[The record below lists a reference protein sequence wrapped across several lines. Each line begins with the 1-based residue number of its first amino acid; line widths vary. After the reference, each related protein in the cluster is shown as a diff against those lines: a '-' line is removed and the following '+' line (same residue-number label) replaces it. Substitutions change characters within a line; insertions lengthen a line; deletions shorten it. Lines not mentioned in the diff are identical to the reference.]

1 MNESPEERIKSLE
14 SRANQLVPA
23 MMQIH
28 GSLQKNAE
36 VKLQRTEMD
45 ILAELTAY
53 VAELSKRVTE
63 LENK

>member
-1 MNESPEERIKSLE
+1 MTEPKDERIESLKSKT
-14 SRANQLVPA
+14 SQLVPA
-23 MMQIH
+23 LMQIH

-53 VAELSKRVTE
+53 VADLSKRVSE
-63 LENK
+63 LEKK